1 MPGRGAAAKHA
12 MRFDGEPKEVL
23 SVQNLCVQAG
33 GRTLLHEITLDIWSG
48 YVHAIVGPNGAGK
61 STLAHSIM
69 GLPGYHVTSGD
80 ILLDGT
86 SIRDLPIHE
95 RVRRGLTL
103 AWQEPARFEGLGVAE
118 FILAGALQ
126 KREETLREALAM
138 VGLDPALY
146 ANRAVDRTL
155 SGGERKRI
163 ELASIL
169 AMNPRIVMMDEP
181 DSGVDMDAMRF
192 ILEAIQGLRER
203 GTTVIL
209 ITHSLSVLR
218 HADHAFLLCAG
229 RLIEKGTADK
239 IIPYFE
245 GTCLPCKHVNVPDK
259 NAVGA
264 AS

>member
-1 MPGRGAAAKHA
+1 MN
-12 MRFDGEPKEVL
+12 L
-23 SVQNLCVQAG
+23 SVKEA
-33 GRTLLHEITLDIWSG
+33 T
-48 YVHAIVGPNGAGK
+48 VHAVVGPNGAGK
-61 STLAHSIM
+61 TTLAYAIM
-69 GLPGYHVTSGD
+69 GLPGYGPDSGQV
-80 ILLDGT
+80 LFDGK
-86 SIRDLPIHE
+86 DLAGMTVDG
-95 RVRRGLTL
+95 RARSGLTL

-138 VGLDPALY
+138 VGLGPALY

>member
-1 MPGRGAAAKHA
+1 MSSVQER
-12 MRFDGEPKEVL
+12 KEVL
-23 SVQNLCVQAG
+23 SVENLCVQAG
-33 GRTLLHEITLDIWSG
+33 GKTLLHRVTLDVWRG

-61 STLAHSIM
+61 STLAHTIM

-86 SIRDLPIHE
+86 SIRDLPIQE
-95 RVRRGLTL
+95 RARRGLTL

-118 FILAGALQ
+118 FVLAGAPE
-126 KREETLREALAM
+126 KSEGTMRESLAM
-138 VGLDPALY
+138 VGLDPDLY
-146 ANRAVDRTL
+146 ARRAVDRTL

-169 AMNPRIVMMDEP
+169 AMKPRIVMMDEP
-181 DSGVDMDAMRF
+181 DSGVDMDAMHF
-192 ILEAIQGLRER
+192 ILEAIKRLREE

-218 HADHAFLLCAG
+218 HADHAFLLCSG
-229 RLIEKGTADK
+229 RLIEKGTADR

-245 GTCLPCKHVNVPDK
+245 GTCLPCKHVNVPDQ

>member
-1 MPGRGAAAKHA
+1 MSSGE
-12 MRFDGEPKEVL
+12 EPKEVL
-23 SVQNLCVQAG
+23 SVRNLCVEAG
-33 GRTLLHEITLDIWSG
+33 GKTLLHHVTLDVWRG

-95 RVRRGLTL
+95 RARRGLTL

-118 FILAGALQ
+118 FILAGAAE
-126 KREETLREALAM
+126 KRDETVRESLAM
-138 VGLDPALY
+138 VGLDPDHY
-146 ANRAVDRTL
+146 AKRAVDRTL

-169 AMNPRIVMMDEP
+169 AMKPGIVMMDEP

-192 ILEAIQGLRER
+192 ILETIQKLREK

-229 RLIEKGTADK
+229 RIEKGTADR

-245 GTCLPCKHVNVPDK
+245 GTCLPCKHLNVPDQ